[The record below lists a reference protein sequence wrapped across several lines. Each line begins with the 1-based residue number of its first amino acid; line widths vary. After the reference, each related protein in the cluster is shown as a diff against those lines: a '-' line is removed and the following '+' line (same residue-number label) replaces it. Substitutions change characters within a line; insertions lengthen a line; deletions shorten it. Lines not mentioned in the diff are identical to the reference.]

1 MSRRFFIT
9 TALVTLSASPAL
21 ADLTAAQ
28 VWADWQA
35 FATRNGY
42 ELSAVSEAQS
52 GSTLTVSGVT
62 VAFSDGT
69 TTTSGDLGEFTFTER
84 GDGTVSV
91 DVPASWPLTFSGTD
105 AEGADFTTTMN
116 LAHDGLTMVASGTPE
131 QTLYTYTAPSVSLTS
146 DGFTSGGETIPM
158 TLAVTM
164 TNLAGEYE
172 ITDGDAANIRSDM
185 NAASVAGTFSATD
198 TEDTGNT
205 VNLAFNMSDLVS
217 TSNGTMS
224 SLTAM
229 SGLGDMVAQGLS
241 SEGRVSYK
249 NATYQFSGVG
259 DGQDFQLNAGAA
271 DGVLDVSVG
280 PEGLSYAGTNTG
292 ITVNAMS
299 SQMPLPDA
307 SLAMDS
313 SSWQFDMPVGVSE
326 EPQDFALLLKLEG
339 LTASDMIWSMFDP
352 TSVLPRDPASLIVDL
367 VGKGN
372 WLVDIT
378 DPALDE
384 TQLTGAPGEIEALTV
399 RELRLDVAGAE
410 LTGTGDLTFN
420 NQAMPPVPVGAINLQ
435 LVGGNGLIDKLVSM
449 GLMPEEQAM
458 GMRMMLGIFAT
469 PGDGDDTLLSTI
481 EFTSEGGIVANG
493 QPLQ

>member
-28 VWADWQA
+28 VWSDWQA
-35 FATRNGY
+35 FAIRNGY
-42 ELSAVSEAQS
+42 ELSATSESQS
-52 GSTLTVSGVT
+52 GSVLTVSGVT
-62 VAFSDGT
+62 MVISDGT

-91 DVPASWPLTFSGTD
+91 DLPASWPLTFSGTD
-105 AEGADFTTTMN
+105 EDGVDFTTTMN
-116 LAHDGLTMVASGTPE
+116 LSHNGLTMVASGTPE
-131 QTLYTYTAPSVSLTS
+131 QTLYTYSAPSVSLTS
-146 DGFTSGGETIPM
+146 DGFSADGETVPM
-158 TLAVTM
+158 DLNVTM
-164 TNLAGEYE
+164 SNVSGEYE
-172 ITDGDAANIRSDM
+172 ITDGNTANIRSDM
-185 NAASVAGTFSATD
+185 NAASVAATFSATD
-198 TEDTGNT
+198 TEGSGDT
-205 VNLAFNMSDLVS
+205 VSFVFNVADLVS

-224 SLTAM
+224 TLTAL
-229 SGLGDMVAQGLS
+229 SGLGDMVAQGLT
-241 SEGRVSYK
+241 SEGRVSYR
-249 NATYQFSGVG
+249 NASYQFAGSGE
-259 DGQDFQLNAGAA
+259 GQDFQLNAGAA
-271 DGVLDVSVG
+271 DGQLDVSVG

-292 ITVNAMS
+292 ITVNAVS
-299 SQMPLPDA
+299 SQLPLPDA

-313 SSWQFDMPVGVSE
+313 SSWKFDMPVGVSE

-339 LTASDMIWSMFDP
+339 LTASDMLWSMFDP
-352 TSVLPRDPASLIVDL
+352 TNILPRDPAALIVDL

-378 DPALDE
+378 DPALAE
-384 TQLTGAPGEIEALTV
+384 TPIEGAPGEIEALTV

-420 NQAMPPVPVGAINLQ
+420 NDAMPPVPVGAINLQ
-435 LVGGNGLIDKLVSM
+435 LVGGNGLIDKLVTM
-449 GLMPEEQAM
+449 GLMPQEQAM

-481 EFTSEGGIVANG
+481 EFTPEGGIVANG